1 MSAHTPVLAQV
12 PCAKGRRLHI
22 SWGTGDQLLLSP
34 IAGAQGASKEEHEPV
49 QTTSTVKWYKISKLK
64 SITWFRLV
72 LMCIETKQALLF
84 EVAMILIAGTHWRH
98 QRGELLMIRSHHSR
112 PCTQSAMLVR
122 HLCHLP
128 HIIRVCMTAS
138 CSY

>member
-49 QTTSTVKWYKISKLK
+49 QTTSTVKWYEISKLK
-64 SITWFRLV
+64 SYMVPIGFGVHRDKTSTFIRGRHDIDCRNTLAASERRV
-72 LMCIETKQALLF
+72 AYDSLPSFQALHTKRHAGEAL
-84 EVAMILIAGTHWRH
+84 VQIAPYN
-98 QRGELLMIRSHHSR
+98 RSLHDSF
-112 PCTQSAMLVR
+112 L
-122 HLCHLP
+122 
-128 HIIRVCMTAS
+128 
-138 CSY
+138 